1 MHVSFYTFYI
11 FIDVVGESC
20 DNLSRM
26 VLLSSFHSSHSVREF
41 SEDEFL
47 VQN

>member
-11 FIDVVGESC
+11 FIDVVRESC
-20 DNLSRM
+20 DHLSGM
-26 VLLSSFHSSHSVREF
+26 VLLSSFHSYSVRKF

-47 VQN
+47 VQS